1 MGKQDKAEVGGLLLR
16 DKEYVR
22 YVQLLKK
29 AESEGRLD
37 GQFTCRLCGMKFH
50 SVEEA
55 ESCCRGAVA

>member
-1 MGKQDKAEVGGLLLR
+1 MGKEKAAGLLLR

-37 GQFTCRLCGMKFH
+37 GRYTCSLCGMKYQ
-50 SVEEA
+50 SAEEA
-55 ESCCRGAVA
+55 EACCRGAVA